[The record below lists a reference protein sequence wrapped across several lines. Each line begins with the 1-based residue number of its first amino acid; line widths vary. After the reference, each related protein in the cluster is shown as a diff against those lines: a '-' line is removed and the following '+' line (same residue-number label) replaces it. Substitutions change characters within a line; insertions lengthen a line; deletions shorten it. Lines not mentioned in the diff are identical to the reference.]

1 MSKKFAVLR
10 KDLSHEARTEIEANI
25 NTTMQAMNNQHMT
38 VLENWRVLY
47 SAGKPFLAALEVF
60 GHPHIAHG
68 PIITSVIVSGEA
80 RIGETVTTKSGTNY
94 KLGAELSADDDCE
107 FARPYLIERASRY
120 FQKQGQSL
128 KLEQFDELNALI
140 DRVLAGERC

>member
-1 MSKKFAVLR
+1 MSRKFEELR
-10 KDLSHEARTEIEANI
+10 NDMSLEAQSKVESSIE
-25 NTTMQAMNNQHMT
+25 TTIQTMSSQPK
-38 VLENWRVLY
+38 VKLENWRVLY
-47 SAGKPFLAALEVF
+47 STGMPFLAALDVF

-68 PIITSVIVSGEA
+68 PIITSIIVSGEVKT
-80 RIGETVTTKSGTNY
+80 GETIITKSGTNY
-94 KLGAELSADDDCE
+94 ILGVELSADDDCE
-107 FARPYLIERASRY
+107 FARPYLIERVSRY